1 MTVVTATAIRVNASF
16 HSTHHALAL
25 GAGCPHGHW
34 QAGSR
39 AQRSGVACPEPGCRP
54 AWRPRPS
61 RARAARLLL
70 PWESPS
76 PVPAAPS
83 GATASSPSWLTRPP
97 SSPLHSQL
105 PLQSPW
111 GQAVA
116 SLPPEPRW
124 CLPHG
129 CFGPQGSR
137 GSILTMARC
146 QARAPYAVQVVQTD
160 GNFSGS

>member
-1 MTVVTATAIRVNASF
+1 MTATAIRANASF

-25 GAGCPHGHW
+25 GAGSPHGQW
-34 QAGSR
+34 QAGSW
-39 AQRSGVACPEPGCRP
+39 AQRSGVTCPEPGCRCCMAASP
-54 AWRPRPS
+54 LPGPGSKVAAPVGKPFTCSS
-61 RARAARLLL
+61 RSLRGHRLLPFL
-70 PWESPS
+70 ADSTS
-76 PVPAAPS
+76 FV
-83 GATASSPSWLTRPP
+83 TQ
-97 SSPLHSQL
+97 LHSQH

-129 CFGPQGSR
+129 CFGPRGSH

-160 GNFSGS
+160 GSFSGS